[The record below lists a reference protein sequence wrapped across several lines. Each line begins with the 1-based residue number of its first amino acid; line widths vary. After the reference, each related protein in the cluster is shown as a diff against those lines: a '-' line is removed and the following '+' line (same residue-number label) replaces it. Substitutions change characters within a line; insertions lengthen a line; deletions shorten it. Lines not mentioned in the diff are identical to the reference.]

1 MDDIR
6 ENEPTTRDIERRA
19 YGFYLL
25 RGMVDGKDVE
35 DWIRAEEELRE
46 ARLNREAGFRS
57 CGSWPQL
64 TTKDIN
70 RQVKIGA
77 PMVHVGNETDLC
89 EVLYQRS

>member
-6 ENEPTTRDIERRA
+6 ENEPTARDIERRA

-25 RGMVDGKDVE
+25 RGMADGKDVE
-35 DWIRAEEELRE
+35 EW
-46 ARLNREAGFRS
+46 
-57 CGSWPQL
+57 
-64 TTKDIN
+64 IN

-89 EVLYQRS
+89 EVLYQCS